1 MILHLAGGDFA
12 VKNFKTFNIIEI
24 EYTFSDAFPPDFCFV
39 FPVTNFVDFY
49 TLSFILVNM
58 SSFVITTDLVCTAL
72 LYFGFSFG
80 TLPLPCNTSSMLFC
94 FCIGLKQI
102 CGKKKTAW
110 GENEH
115 VLGKEV
121 NKLWGETRTE
131 HVHLSPHAISYFQ
144 VIGKIFN

>member
-24 EYTFSDAFPPDFCFV
+24 EYTFSDDFC
-39 FPVTNFVDFY
+39 TS
-49 TLSFILVNM
+49 LSFIHVNM
-58 SSFVITTDLVCTAL
+58 SSLVITADLVCTAL
-72 LYFGFSFG
+72 LHFGFSFG

-131 HVHLSPHAISYFQ
+131 HVHLSPHAIITDTEIADKFEKGYSSIHF
-144 VIGKIFN
+144 